1 MEVERKGQSVARARS
16 SESEKKVDK
25 RFGDARARRL
35 GLDFADARARAR
47 RRGATRPGGVA
58 SERGAR
64 CEARDSPARADT
76 RARLAARS
84 RRAETTGTGATS
96 RRASLFVSGFRVLA
110 TGQRR
115 VPRTR
120 RRVAGRVAVR
130 GPGSGSGG
138 RAKRVFVCAY
148 LADGL
153 RDHLE
158 PARAAGRA
166 PARGVHGES
175 SPLRLAPK
183 THRLGLRAHRHR
195 GHRASGRHG
204 GARRRHHTHRA
215 ERVARNRRHD
225 GR

>member
-1 MEVERKGQSVARARS
+1 MLRTRAC
-16 SESEKKVDK
+16 
-25 RFGDARARRL
+25 G
-35 GLDFADARARAR
+35 RAR
-47 RRGATRPGGVA
+47 RRSAMRPWGVDWERRARRAARGTRIL
-58 SERGAR
+58 AR
-64 CEARDSPARADT
+64 TD
-76 RARLAARS
+76 ARLAARS
-84 RRAETTGTGATS
+84 RRDETAGTGATS
-96 RRASLFVSGFRVLA
+96 RRDVSLVSGFRVLA
-110 TGQRR
+110 TGQ
-115 VPRTR
+115 PRMPRAR
-120 RRVAGRVAVR
+120 RRVAGRAPVR
-130 GPGSGSGG
+130 GPDSGSC
-138 RAKRVFVCAY
+138 RRDTRVLFGTY

-158 PARAAGRA
+158 PARAAGRT

>member
-1 MEVERKGQSVARARS
+1 MRMQERRS
-16 SESEKKVDK
+16 ADCVVSSCAEKVDK
-25 RFGDARARRL
+25 VSSRQTVAHML

-47 RRGATRPGGVA
+47 AATGRDATSAASPRP
-58 SERGAR
+58 RGAR
-64 CEARDSPARADT
+64 RDACDSCARPDT
-76 RARLAARS
+76 RARLASRS
-84 RRAETTGTGATS
+84 RRAETAGTGDTS
-96 RRASLFVSGFRVLA
+96 RRDVFSGFRVLA
-110 TGQRR
+110 TGKPRMRR
-115 VPRTR
+115 AR
-120 RRVAGRVAVR
+120 RRVAGRVAVV
-130 GPGSGSGG
+130 GPGSRSRKPVN
-138 RAKRVFVCAY
+138 RALRRTH

-183 THRLGLRAHRHR
+183 THRLGLRAHRQR